1 MMFAPLPETFSK
13 LQALVRS
20 MDAVPVT
27 KPPPMVTIG
36 RRLRN
41 AYDRARDSDYRG
53 LGVSDLRKMPY
64 AYWLPPEPALHEIH
78 RPLVQRY
85 WSEALPNAI
94 GSGPRR
100 AKRWLLPLFFAY
112 CENFAPRDDWF
123 LDFAGR
129 IAWHVE
135 RSDGEVAKRLQG
147 LQREVSFFQPAKVP
161 QQLADALIAQ
171 SSRLDQALESRLLWP
186 KFVDTPL
193 GSAVLEAALQMD
205 AERLHDWPTVA
216 RLLDWAGR
224 LDAPVSKTSHRVHF
238 ADALLRPWALHRPPE
253 TIKARLVEFFVKV
266 YGDPRMTGNRQYGW
280 RDVSP
285 QALTV
290 ILTWLA
296 GDTLRGFMRVLEQT
310 ADDIWS
316 YRQKFWMAYYN
327 AGHIQEAWLAL
338 GYQAAWV
345 AKRLQADAQGMG
357 YGRLESGASPN
368 QSVLLLKIGQLVF
381 TEWSHNGALRAY
393 QEDDSA
399 APTLYGTGYHG
410 SELRD
415 ALSLDFHDGANQ
427 NPELRHMNSGGGT
440 WQRKARDFI
449 RIHTGIHLSDQE
461 IL

>member
-1 MMFAPLPETFSK
+1 MFAPLPDAFPK
-13 LQALVRS
+13 LQALARA

-27 KPPPMVTIG
+27 KPPPMEAIG

-41 AYDRARDSDYRG
+41 AYERSRG
-53 LGVSDLRKMPY
+53 DGYESLGAGDLRKLPY
-64 AYWLPPEPALHEIH
+64 AYWLPPEPPLQEIH

-85 WSEALPNAI
+85 WSDALPGAI

-100 AKRWLLPLFFAY
+100 AKRWLMPLFFAY
-112 CENFAPRDDWF
+112 CENFAPKDDWF
-123 LDFAGR
+123 QDFADR

-135 RSDGEVAKRLQG
+135 RSDGEVAKRMQG
-147 LQREVSFFQPAKVP
+147 LQREVEFFAPAKVP
-161 QQLADALIAQ
+161 QQLALALITQ

-193 GSAVLEAALQMD
+193 GSAILGAALQID
-205 AERLHDWPTVA
+205 AEKLREWTTVA
-216 RLLDWAGR
+216 RLLDWVGR
-224 LDAPVSKTSHRVHF
+224 LDAAVSKTAHRVPF
-238 ADALLRPWALHRPPE
+238 ANALLTPWVRHRPPD
-253 TIKARLVEFFVKV
+253 TFKARLVGFFVKA
-266 YGDPRMTGNRQYGW
+266 YGDPRMKGNRQYAW

-285 QALTV
+285 QALSV

-338 GYQAAWV
+338 GYQAARI

-357 YGRLESGASPN
+357 YGRLESGATPN

-381 TEWSHNGALRAY
+381 TEWSHNGSLRAY
-393 QEDDSA
+393 QDHDSA
-399 APTLYGTGYHG
+399 APALYHASYHG

-415 ALSLDFHDGANQ
+415 ALSMDFHGGMNQ
-427 NPELRHMNSGGGT
+427 NPELRHMNSTGGT
-440 WQRKARDFI
+440 WQRKARDVI
-449 RIHTGIHLSDQE
+449 RMHTGIHLSDRE